1 MIQAA
6 PFIALIIIFLAS
18 LWRGYSVARSSG
30 DSAWAF
36 GAAKGK
42 QRLAGLAFAIS
53 IIVLAIAS
61 ALSAIQPMTRL
72 AWVGALLAVIGT
84 IVVIFSQIQMGRAW
98 RIGVREGD
106 APLFVRHG
114 LFRFSRNPIFVG
126 MILLGLGIAV
136 SAGVWWGWIA
146 LLAFALATH
155 EQVRI
160 EEVHLSKSFGAA
172 YEQFCGDVPRWIGM
186 PK

>member
-6 PFIALIIIFLAS
+6 PFSALIIIFLAS

-36 GAAKGK
+36 GAAKDR

-61 ALSAIQPMTRL
+61 ALAAIQPVTKF
-72 AWVGALLAVIGT
+72 AWVGALLAVAGT
-84 IVVIFSQIQMGRAW
+84 GVVIISQIQMGRAW
-98 RIGVREGD
+98 RVGVREGD

-114 LFRFSRNPIFVG
+114 LFQFSRNPIFVG
-126 MILLGLGIAV
+126 MILVGLGIAV
-136 SAGVWWGWIA
+136 NANIWWGWAA
-146 LLAFALATH
+146 LLAFVLACRA
-155 EQVRI
+155 QARI
-160 EEVHLSKSFGAA
+160 EEAHLTKSFGAA
-172 YEQFCGDVPRWIGM
+172 YEQFCDEVPRWIGIS
-186 PK
+186 K